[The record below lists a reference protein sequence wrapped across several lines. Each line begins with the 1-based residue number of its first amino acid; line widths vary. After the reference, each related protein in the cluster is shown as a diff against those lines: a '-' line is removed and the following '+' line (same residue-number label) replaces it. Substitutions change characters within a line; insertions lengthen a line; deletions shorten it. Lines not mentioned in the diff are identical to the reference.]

1 MPRPTLQHSQR
12 PSTIA
17 SAPAVTGAALV
28 PVPVP
33 AERNR
38 SQKTSSLTSVQLC
51 PALGARSPPRPAER
65 EQEVEEKN
73 RHSRCRDASEPP
85 PPLPTLCVA
94 QVEAKPEAAGPLPG
108 SATTL
113 VLPGKEEEGKQ
124 KFRSCF
130 FPPTHNVC
138 SLRQCGFPGAD
149 LKAAV
154 QKKHMAIAE
163 SRRHCS
169 APANLESCW
178 VNPGSHYLKF
188 MAFSF
193 LSF

>member
-1 MPRPTLQHSQR
+1 MPRPTLQHSQW
-12 PSTIA
+12 PSTITSA
-17 SAPAVTGAALV
+17 SAVTDAALV

-33 AERNR
+33 PERNG
-38 SQKTSSLTSVQLC
+38 SQKTSFLTSVQLC

-94 QVEAKPEAAGPLPG
+94 QAEAKPEAAGPLPG

-130 FPPTHNVC
+130 FPPPTQR
-138 SLRQCGFPGAD
+138 LLPGAVW
-149 LKAAV
+149 LPW
-154 QKKHMAIAE
+154 
-163 SRRHCS
+163 SR
-169 APANLESCW
+169 LESSCAKKAH
-178 VNPGSHYLKF
+178 GHR
-188 MAFSF
+188 
-193 LSF
+193 